1 MAAAQPVDWSGAAS
15 RLLKAEIAR
24 EGLTLA
30 QLARRLAALGEAET
44 EASVKN
50 KLYRGTFS
58 MVFFMQCLR
67 ALGRDIADVGSVLP
81 VELPRGAQL
90 DLGGTPE
97 ALQPD

>member
-1 MAAAQPVDWSGAAS
+1 MSFDWSSAAA

-30 QLARRLAALGEAET
+30 RLAGRLQKLGVDET

-58 MVFFMQCLR
+58 MAFFMQCMQ
-67 ALGRDIADVGSVLP
+67 ALGHRQADLAAVVP
-81 VELPRGAQL
+81 EDMPRGA
-90 DLGGTPE
+90 
-97 ALQPD
+97 ALEVESGADRPS